1 MCVCILACIKCRTR
15 SGTTKHLT
23 RHLRYSTARTYVS
36 LDKNVWFFCFYR
48 MHYITLE
55 WRVVRSLYYVSAHPL
70 QILSL
75 SAAQNHFHIS
85 SICRINLPVVTVA
98 IIFHIWVFYVF
109 RMLFLFSFVAHF
121 LNDNCT
127 TNRPRHRKPNILE
140 NNCFVAKNTKRTINK
155 NNNNEKPRW
164 TGYENKRR

>member
-1 MCVCILACIKCRTR
+1 MNHICLLYALNVVICVYACLLASNAERSNAEQLEYR

-36 LDKNVWFFCFYR
+36 LDKNVRFFCFYR

-55 WRVVRSLYYVSAHPL
+55 WRVAVSAHPL

-75 SAAQNHFHIS
+75 SASQNHFHIS

-98 IIFHIWVFYVF
+98 LIFHIWVFSVLSV
-109 RMLFLFSFVAHF
+109 LFFFFS
-121 LNDNCT
+121 LSILQMT
-127 TNRPRHRKPNILE
+127 TIVPEIDRER
-140 NNCFVAKNTKRTINK
+140 
-155 NNNNEKPRW
+155 EKQ
-164 TGYENKRR
+164 TF